1 MNKQTLSLSSAVF
14 SFAAFFMLVAPIN
27 AQHAAPASAQDPAP
41 VKIANTLAQP
51 VPVIPV
57 QEPFTATCNTFGTCN
72 FVLPEGKR
80 LVIESVTGNANLS
93 PGATWIVRMSTTY
106 ASGAQL
112 NNGSSGWSVTMPTTT
127 LFSNGVFT
135 FVAMNNKTYLLARA
149 AFGSVLQVVNVG
161 GGGNSTVETV
171 VSGYLIPT
179 A

>member
-1 MNKQTLSLSSAVF
+1 
-14 SFAAFFMLVAPIN
+14 
-27 AQHAAPASAQDPAP
+27 
-41 VKIANTLAQP
+41 
-51 VPVIPV
+51 
-57 QEPFTATCNTFGTCN
+57 
-72 FVLPEGKR
+72 
-80 LVIESVTGNANLS
+80 
-93 PGATWIVRMSTTY
+93 
-106 ASGAQL
+106 
-112 NNGSSGWSVTMPTTT
+112 MPTTT